1 MTGYWFKCVCIFIL
15 SVTAAFAGNGLPNNT
30 YRGAMLY
37 ENHCLQC
44 HTQQIHWREKKS
56 VTDWKSLITEV
67 DRWQHI
73 SGLEWSKSDIEA
85 VSRHL
90 NGLFYHYP

>member
-1 MTGYWFKCVCIFIL
+1 MIGYWFKCVCIFIL
-15 SVTAAFAGNGLPNNT
+15 SIPATFAENGLTNDT

-67 DRWQHI
+67 DRWQNI
-73 SGLEWSKSDIEA
+73 SGLEWRKSDTEA

-90 NGLFYHYP
+90 NDLFYHYP